1 MQSLLH
7 HFLFYAKVHPTFLHA
22 NIIGILFLLLKF
34 HLIFYIQVLKP
45 LSRMF
50 CITFKNADIMR
61 FWYGGWLRHGH
72 FLESTAGPDPLSAFS
87 DSSHAKRAGLEKTI
101 WSATLS
107 KILIPQT
114 QISMLL
120 FRIMK
125 RGWEKGVRQ
134 MHSRGMKCWQ
144 IFSFQILS
152 CVSWMEHE
160 QKARSHIHWVILW
173 FTWAQM

>member
-1 MQSLLH
+1 
-7 HFLFYAKVHPTFLHA
+7 
-22 NIIGILFLLLKF
+22 
-34 HLIFYIQVLKP
+34 
-45 LSRMF
+45 MF

-72 FLESTAGPDPLSAFS
+72 FLESTADALSAFS

-120 FRIMK
+120 FRIFTKIMK

-134 MHSRGMKCWQ
+134 MHSRGMKC
-144 IFSFQILS
+144 
-152 CVSWMEHE
+152 
-160 QKARSHIHWVILW
+160 
-173 FTWAQM
+173 

>member
-72 FLESTAGPDPLSAFS
+72 FLESTADPLSAFS
-87 DSSHAKRAGLEKTI
+87 DSSHAKRPEKTT
-101 WSATLS
+101 WSATS
-107 KILIPQT
+107 CKILIPQT

-120 FRIMK
+120 FRILSS
-125 RGWEKGVRQ
+125 EN
-134 MHSRGMKCWQ
+134 GM
-144 IFSFQILS
+144 
-152 CVSWMEHE
+152 EE
-160 QKARSHIHWVILW
+160 G
-173 FTWAQM
+173 